1 VVAERISGSLR
12 GVDQLFQETAA
23 RSLDGTNPADLLALM
38 SYRSGAFPEVRTV
51 FLIGTDGRVKL
62 STLASMVGVDLRNR
76 PYFEAATKA
85 PFHAGLIVAP
95 PTVSPITGRLGLVVA
110 RPIISPV
117 GTFAGVV
124 AAALNPEFFSETLSG
139 VVEGEIDRAVITNLD
154 GDVLARLPDPGRHM
168 GSSIRSGPLFTQHL
182 PKARTGTFI
191 APSIFDGME
200 RLASYQVLERHPIVI
215 SVGITTRA
223 ALRRWTINT
232 LIMGGA
238 GLLFSALLLAAT
250 ILLERRERE
259 RHRAEAALKASEESY
274 RILVN
279 DQDDLIHRYAPDTTL
294 LTVNRAYARFY
305 GEQPDQLIGRKWI
318 AFIPE
323 EEQPFILSC
332 LQSLNHLQP
341 YREDHRRVVTPD
353 GQERWIEWRTTA
365 LYDTLDNLTGYQT
378 IGRDVTDSHRAQ
390 QAISEREELY
400 SQSFH
405 RNPAIKLLID
415 PKTGA
420 ITDAN
425 DSAALFY
432 GYPVEVLKR
441 MQISDI
447 NVATPEEIE
456 REMAAVEHEG
466 RKFLRFRH
474 RLSSGDIRD
483 VEVYTSPLHVGGR
496 AYLSSI
502 VVDVSDRNRFEAELQ
517 ARTAELARSNAELE
531 QFAYVASHDLRQPL
545 RMVSSYVTLLERR
558 LGDRLDDTSRE
569 FIGYTVSGVKRMD
582 ALIKGLLDYSRV
594 GRGGEDFADVNLEDT
609 VATACANLGLDGDG
623 GEASVSIEPPLP
635 TLPGVPSELARLF
648 QNLIGNAVK
657 YRHPDRRPE
666 IRISARRQGPDW
678 VITVEDNGMGIG
690 PEHFERIFGMF
701 QRLHGE
707 GEYEGTGIGLAICR
721 KIVTTHHGR
730 IWVESE
736 EGRGCRFLVAL
747 PASRDAPPPSASQ
760 GLPIPQGLPIH

>member
-1 VVAERISGSLR
+1 MVAERISGSLR

-305 GEQPDQLIGRKWI
+305 GEQPDQLIGRKHRIGILAERHIGEGDGAGRKQRNVDVAFQHDIEAGDVADLGLGGI
-318 AFIPE
+318 AHGVE
-323 EEQPFILSC
+323 RHEQRDRGKRREAGQHDGRDRDAQALESGCRGHRSIRVIEAGGIIARGRGRGKWPPSVTLSWPVSGHEAREAIANC
-332 LQSLNHLQP
+332 RRLVVLQSHAVTGFGLGFDLVQAGAGRELDQRHSAAPFAVDTEHPEVGDDHVDHAGASQRQRALVQELGVDAAVLVLGRVLHDHHDLLDAGDQVHGTAHALHHLAGDHPVGEVAILADLHGAEQ
-341 YREDHRRVVTPD
+341 REVDVAATDHR
-353 GQERWIEWRTTA
+353 E
-365 LYDTLDNLTGYQT
+365 
-378 IGRDVTDSHRAQ
+378 
-390 QAISEREELY
+390 
-400 SQSFH
+400 
-405 RNPAIKLLID
+405 
-415 PKTGA
+415 
-420 ITDAN
+420 
-425 DSAALFY
+425 
-432 GYPVEVLKR
+432 
-441 MQISDI
+441 
-447 NVATPEEIE
+447 
-456 REMAAVEHEG
+456 AVG
-466 RKFLRFRH
+466 
-474 RLSSGDIRD
+474 
-483 VEVYTSPLHVGGR
+483 
-496 AYLSSI
+496 
-502 VVDVSDRNRFEAELQ
+502 
-517 ARTAELARSNAELE
+517 
-531 QFAYVASHDLRQPL
+531 
-545 RMVSSYVTLLERR
+545 
-558 LGDRLDDTSRE
+558 
-569 FIGYTVSGVKRMD
+569 
-582 ALIKGLLDYSRV
+582 
-594 GRGGEDFADVNLEDT
+594 
-609 VATACANLGLDGDG
+609 
-623 GEASVSIEPPLP
+623 
-635 TLPGVPSELARLF
+635 
-648 QNLIGNAVK
+648 
-657 YRHPDRRPE
+657 
-666 IRISARRQGPDW
+666 
-678 VITVEDNGMGIG
+678 
-690 PEHFERIFGMF
+690 
-701 QRLHGE
+701 
-707 GEYEGTGIGLAICR
+707 
-721 KIVTTHHGR
+721 
-730 IWVESE
+730 
-736 EGRGCRFLVAL
+736 
-747 PASRDAPPPSASQ
+747 
-760 GLPIPQGLPIH
+760 